1 MSAVDEI
8 AAYLVYLK
16 TEGKHIGQVIF
27 DEMPNGKEMTATD
40 NLRHLLEVVD

>member
-16 TEGKHIGQVIF
+16 TERKHIGQVNF

-40 NLRHLLEVVD
+40 NLHHLLEVVD